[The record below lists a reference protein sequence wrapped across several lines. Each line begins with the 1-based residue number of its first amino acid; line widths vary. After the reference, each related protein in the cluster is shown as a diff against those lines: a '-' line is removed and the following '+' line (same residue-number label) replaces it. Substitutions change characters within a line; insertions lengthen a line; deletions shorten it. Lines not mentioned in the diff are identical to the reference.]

1 VITAARSRLRVQVCS
16 LQHPRRVQKGFSL
29 VESLMQKCLQRF
41 RLPNREPKD
50 FLKLVSSREVDV
62 REDAVVQNAEDMSY
76 EFLSHIPLRCSE
88 EDFGV
93 LYQRPTHCWD

>member
-1 VITAARSRLRVQVCS
+1 MFFAVSTTCS
-16 LQHPRRVQKGFSL
+16 KGLFPRRVADAEVFAAFSPS
-29 VESLMQKCLQRF
+29 ESGTKRF
-41 RLPNREPKD
+41 
-50 FLKLVSSREVDV
+50 LVSSREVDV